1 MDPLVASM
9 KVAAS
14 GLEAQSIRIR
24 IVSENLANARSTGD
38 TPGADPFRRKT
49 VTFASELDR
58 ATNAALVEIERLGVD
73 EGEFSTEYDPGN
85 PAADEKG
92 FVKMPNVNVLI
103 EMADMREANRSY
115 EANLQ
120 SIKQSRDLISA
131 TLKGLEPAVGAG
143 AAAAGD

>member
-14 GLEAQSIRIR
+14 GLEAQSTRIR

-49 VTFASELDR
+49 VTFSAELDR
-58 ATNAALVEIERLGVD
+58 ATNASLVEVSKLGVD
-73 EGEFSTEYDPGN
+73 ETDFHTEYDPGN

-92 FVKMPNVNVLI
+92 FVKVPNVNMLV

-131 TLKGLEPAVGAG
+131 TIDLLRASQ
-143 AAAAGD
+143 

>member
-14 GLEAQSIRIR
+14 GLEAQSTRIR

-38 TPGADPFRRKT
+38 APGADPYRRKT
-49 VTFASELDR
+49 ITFVSELDR
-58 ATNAALVEIERLGVD
+58 ASGASLVEVDRLAED
-73 EGEFSTEYDPGN
+73 EGEFSAEFDPGN
-85 PAADEKG
+85 PAADERG
-92 FVKMPNVNVLI
+92 MVKIPNVNVLV

-131 TLKGLEPAVGAG
+131 TIDLLRASQ
-143 AAAAGD
+143 

>member
-1 MDPLVASM
+1 MDPLIASM

-14 GLEAQSIRIR
+14 GLEAQSTRIR

-38 TPGADPFRRKT
+38 VPGADPYRRKT
-49 VTFASELDR
+49 ITFVAELDR
-58 ATNAALVEIERLGVD
+58 SVGASLVEVDRLAED
-73 EGEFSTEYDPGN
+73 ESDFSAEFDPGN

-92 FVKMPNVNVLI
+92 MVKIPNVNMLV

-120 SIKQSRDLISA
+120 SIRQSRDLISA
-131 TLKGLEPAVGAG
+131 TIDLLRASQ
-143 AAAAGD
+143 

>member
-1 MDPLVASM
+1 MDPLVASL

-14 GLEAQSIRIR
+14 GLEAQSTRIR

-49 VTFASELDR
+49 VTFAAELDR
-58 ATNAALVEIERLGVD
+58 ATGASLVQVDRLGED
-73 EGEFSTEYDPGN
+73 EGDFSTEYDPGN
-85 PAADEKG
+85 PAANEQG
-92 FVKMPNVNVLI
+92 IVKMPNVNMLV

-131 TLKGLEPAVGAG
+131 TIDLLRASQ
-143 AAAAGD
+143 

>member
-14 GLEAQSIRIR
+14 GLEAQSTRIR

-49 VTFASELDR
+49 VTFAAELDR
-58 ATNAALVEIERLGVD
+58 ATGASLVQVERLGED
-73 EGEFSTEYDPGN
+73 EGEFTTEYDPGN
-85 PAADEKG
+85 PAANEQG
-92 FVKMPNVNVLI
+92 VVKMPNVNMLV

-131 TLKGLEPAVGAG
+131 TIDLLRASQ
-143 AAAAGD
+143 

>member
-1 MDPLVASM
+1 MDPLIASM

-14 GLEAQSIRIR
+14 GLEAQSTRIR

-38 TPGADPFRRKT
+38 VPGADPYRRKT
-49 VTFASELDR
+49 ITFVAELDR
-58 ATNAALVEIERLGVD
+58 SVGASLVEVDRLAED
-73 EGEFSTEYDPGN
+73 ESEFSAEFDPGN

-92 FVKMPNVNVLI
+92 MVKIPNVNVLV

-120 SIKQSRDLISA
+120 SIRQSRDLISA
-131 TLKGLEPAVGAG
+131 TIDLLRASQ
-143 AAAAGD
+143 

>member
-1 MDPLVASM
+1 
-9 KVAAS
+9 
-14 GLEAQSIRIR
+14 LEAQSTRIR

-38 TPGADPFRRKT
+38 APGADPYRRKT
-49 VTFASELDR
+49 VTFVSELDR
-58 ATNAALVEIERLGVD
+58 ASGAALVEVDRLAED
-73 EGEFSTEYDPGN
+73 ESEFSAEFDPGN

-92 FVKMPNVNVLI
+92 MVKIPNVNVLV

-131 TLKGLEPAVGAG
+131 TIDLLRASQ
-143 AAAAGD
+143 